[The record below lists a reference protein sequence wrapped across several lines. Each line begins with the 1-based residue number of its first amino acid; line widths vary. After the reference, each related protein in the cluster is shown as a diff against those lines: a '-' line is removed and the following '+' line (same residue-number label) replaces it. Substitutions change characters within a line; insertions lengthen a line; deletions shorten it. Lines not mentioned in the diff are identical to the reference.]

1 MPGRS
6 SGGRSGGRRAGS
18 PTGGHRYSRTA
29 RVNQVL
35 REIVAEELE
44 RFGDIDSRLAM
55 LTVTGVETEPDFARA
70 VVYLASLSPEAS
82 EALEEDRGRLQSAI
96 ARQVRLKRTPLL
108 RFVADPAI
116 ESGTRIEQIIATF
129 DAPAPQPVQ
138 DADPEQEDES

>member
-1 MPGRS
+1 MAGRS

-35 REIVAEELE
+35 REVVAEELE
-44 RFGDIDSRLAM
+44 RIGDIDSRLAL

-70 VVYLASLSPEAS
+70 VVYLASISPEAS
-82 EALEEDRGRLQSAI
+82 EALEEDRGRIQGAI

-116 ESGTRIEQIIATF
+116 ESGSRIEEIIATF
-129 DAPAPQPVQ
+129 EPPGEAADEPEDAP
-138 DADPEQEDES
+138 

>member
-18 PTGGHRYSRTA
+18 PTGGHRYARTA

-35 REIVAEELE
+35 RQVVAEELE
-44 RFGDIDSRLAM
+44 RIGDIDARLSL
-55 LTVTGVETEPDFARA
+55 LTVTGVESDPDFRHAT
-70 VVYLASLSPEAS
+70 VYLATLSEDA
-82 EALEEDRGRLQSAI
+82 ALALDEDRARLQGAI

-116 ESGTRIEQIIATF
+116 ESGTRIEQIIAAL
-129 DAPAPQPVQ
+129 DPPVSGP
-138 DADPEQEDES
+138 PEDDS